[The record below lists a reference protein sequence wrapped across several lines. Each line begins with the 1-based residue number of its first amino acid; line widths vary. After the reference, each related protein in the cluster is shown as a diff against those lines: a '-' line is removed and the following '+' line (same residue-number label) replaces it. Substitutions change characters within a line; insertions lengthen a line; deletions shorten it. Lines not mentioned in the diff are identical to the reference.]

1 MKSSLASL
9 YFEKNKNSVSSDLW
23 GKATIAYLQDQ
34 MILLEAIEE
43 MVSFLHQ
50 KKIQT
55 EKDYHLFLRRFLSL
69 VLFCLNQKEKDL
81 SFFKPLIRKAQ
92 SYDYF
97 CWFLPAKYIKNL
109 IFSLLKQEDDF
120 TFSFIDDSILLAAN
134 KSYDLHYQVPN
145 FVNWTEM
152 TSVALLYGIVN
163 QDENLLSKAKKSALM
178 IANFIDSN
186 NFPTLSLWISDTQFD
201 FMQSLCFF
209 SLLFE
214 AVHNLLSTSF
224 EKVMLRLLEEIKSQN
239 RQIFLFPVIL
249 SKWLKNFSYK
259 KEDIK
264 LPKAFAIPSLAT
276 IGYRGEEAFSSFTF
290 AGVNSGIGSIHI
302 ADVKILS
309 FGPQTY
315 PLGEMKNYGI
325 FRQIHDSKS
334 FDDIKVTM
342 NKDFSSIQGWTRL
355 CIEKQSES
363 LGADLWLNLKA
374 KVNDQ
379 YTKLIFD
386 FAEQKIN
393 RSLTFTFYIKAKSCL
408 VDDTTLLPSSLDR
421 FEGKMPKQLSFR
433 GKKGSISI
441 KAKNEEKV
449 HIIPLAGENCFWNAN
464 FLLAIDPSI
473 HKGACEINIEKV

>member
-1 MKSSLASL
+1 MISSLASL

-23 GKATIAYLQDQ
+23 GEATISYLQDQ
-34 MILLEAIEE
+34 MIPLQTIEE
-43 MVSFLHQ
+43 MVSFLYQ

-55 EKDYHLFLRRFLSL
+55 EKDYHLYLRRFLSL

-81 SFFKPLIRKAQ
+81 SFFQPLIRKAR
-92 SYDYF
+92 SYDYLS
-97 CWFLPAKYIKNL
+97 WFLPAKFIKNL
-109 IFSLLKQEDDF
+109 IFSLLSEKDDF
-120 TFSFIDDSILLAAN
+120 TFSFMDDFVLLAAS
-134 KSYDLHYQVPN
+134 KSYDLQHQIPN

-152 TSVALLYGIVN
+152 TTIALLFGIVN
-163 QDENLLSKAKKSALM
+163 KDEDLLKKAKKSALA
-178 IANFIDSN
+178 IANFMDSN
-186 NFPTLSLWISDTQFD
+186 DFPTLSLWVSDTQFD

-209 SLLFE
+209 TLMFE
-214 AVHNLLSTSF
+214 AVHHLLSTSF
-224 EKVMLRLLEEIKSQN
+224 QKVLQRLLDEIKSQN

-249 SKWLKNFSYK
+249 SKWMENYSYQQ
-259 KEDIK
+259 EDIS
-264 LPKAFAIPSLAT
+264 LPKTFAIPSSAT
-276 IGYRGEEAFSSFTF
+276 IGHRGEDTFSSFTF
-290 AGVNSGIGSIHI
+290 AGVNSGLGSIHI

-334 FDDIKVTM
+334 FDDVKIVV
-342 NKDFSSIQGWTRL
+342 NNDFSSIQGWTRL
-355 CIEKQSES
+355 CIKKESES
-363 LGADLWLNLKA
+363 LGADLWLYVKTKLTDN
-374 KVNDQ
+374 N
-379 YTKLIFD
+379 TKLIFD

-433 GKKGSISI
+433 GKRGSISI

-473 HKGACEINIEKV
+473 HRGACEINIEKV